1 MSTQVSV
8 TVGNLR
14 GKVHLTGRGH
24 TPHEVQIDYIPPFG
38 EDDGFM
44 SLELLLISLASCSG
58 HAVLLLLRKMGKTV
72 DGLVVK
78 AVGNRREEHPTVI
91 TDVELDFRLQGDALD
106 AASVEKAIQLAE
118 ETYCPVWAMLKGN
131 VAISW
136 KVSVG

>member
-1 MSTQVSV
+1 MSTQISV
-8 TVGNLR
+8 TVGNLQ

-44 SLELLLISLASCSG
+44 SLELLLISLARCSG
-58 HAVLLLLRKMGKTV
+58 HAVLLLLRKMGMTV
-72 DGLVVK
+72 NGLE
-78 AVGNRREEHPTVI
+78 VGATGTRRDEHPTMI
-91 TDVELDFRLQGDALD
+91 TDVELDFRLQGEGLD
-106 AASVEKAIQLAE
+106 VASVEKAIQLAE

-136 KVSVG
+136 TVSM